1 MAPTWSLDELEH
13 RPHVVLVSRDGDLVF
28 SVPAVTVTENRAGVL
43 PPRWSVRLPSSEGQ
57 TGVAGLPST
66 AHTGSMAHRRAALI
80 LGLVLACAALVL
92 VVLYPLAFATPFFS
106 RDRPAASAG
115 GPVPPVAEPP
125 IVRLA
130 IAGDTGTGDAAEYA
144 TADRMRAESRE
155 DPYDALILLGDLIY
169 EDGEAEL
176 TERFV
181 SEPFAPIIDRG
192 AELLPVLG
200 NHDYDSGEQRQILE
214 HLGRQSPW
222 YTEQVGPVRVL
233 VMDSVRV
240 EDEEQ
245 TRWLRTALAEPQP
258 PGAWTV
264 VAMHHPA
271 YSAGHHGS
279 DQAVR
284 DAWSPLFAAAGVPL
298 VLAGHDHDY
307 QRSTPQDGVTYV
319 VSGAGAKL
327 RSTGR
332 RDFTA
337 VSSSTLHY
345 VDLLVYEDRLVGRAI
360 DPSGRLVDSFTIG
373 R

>member
-1 MAPTWSLDELEH
+1 
-13 RPHVVLVSRDGDLVF
+13 
-28 SVPAVTVTENRAGVL
+28 
-43 PPRWSVRLPSSEGQ
+43 
-57 TGVAGLPST
+57 
-66 AHTGSMAHRRAALI
+66 MAHRRAALV
-80 LGLVLACAALVL
+80 LGLVLTCAALVL
-92 VVLYPLAFATPFFS
+92 VVLYPPAFAASFFS
-106 RDRPAASAG
+106 RERLAAGAG
-115 GPVPPVAEPP
+115 GPVPPLDEPP

-130 IAGDTGTGDAAEYA
+130 IAGDTGTGDAAEHV
-144 TADRMRAESRE
+144 TADRMAAESRE
-155 DPYDALILLGDLIY
+155 DPYDALVLLGDLIY

-176 TERFV
+176 TETVV

-192 AELLPVLG
+192 ADLLPVLG

-214 HLGRQSPW
+214 RLGHQGPW
-222 YTEQVGPVRVL
+222 YTEQVGPLRIIVL
-233 VMDSVRV
+233 DSTRV

-245 TRWLRTALAEPQP
+245 TRWLRATLAEVQP
-258 PGAWTV
+258 PGSWTV

-271 YSAGHHGS
+271 YSAGRHGS
-279 DQAVR
+279 NRAVR

-319 VSGAGAKL
+319 VSGAGAKV
-327 RSTGR
+327 RPTGS

-345 VDLLVYEDRLVGRAI
+345 VDLLVYEERLVGRAI
-360 DPSGRLVDSFTIG
+360 DQSGRLVDSFTID